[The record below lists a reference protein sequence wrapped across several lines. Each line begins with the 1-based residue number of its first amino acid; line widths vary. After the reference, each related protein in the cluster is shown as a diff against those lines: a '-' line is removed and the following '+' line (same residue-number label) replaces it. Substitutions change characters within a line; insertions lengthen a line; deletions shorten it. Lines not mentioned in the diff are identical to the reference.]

1 MAKVGDYV
9 TIKLEKDELE
19 EWCRRRNAASEA
31 IALDFIGRTLGKDGS
46 KVDITKVSEL
56 EPIEHV
62 TKLDVDGVELNVL
75 SGVDIDCFLE
85 K

>member
-1 MAKVGDYV
+1 MAKAGDYV
-9 TIKLEKDELE
+9 TIKLEEQELE
-19 EWCRRRNAASEA
+19 EWCRRRNAATEA

-56 EPIEHV
+56 EPVEHV
-62 TKLDVDGVELNVL
+62 ATLDAAGVDVNLVV
-75 SGVDIDCFLE
+75 GVDIECFLE